1 MKKKLIIFSVIA
13 VISLLLF
20 IIISAIIKN
29 DINTPSKL
37 DTSIRDFFYDIRGNK
52 GNFLYYLCRI
62 LTEIS
67 SKYGV
72 IVIALI
78 FIIFTK
84 CDNRALSFI
93 IGALLMI
100 LINYALKDIYQ
111 RERPIEEL
119 RWVTENDLSYP
130 SGHSTASGFT
140 FMFIAYFLYD
150 SKFNKWIKI
159 VGYIL
164 CGLLLIIVPTT
175 RLMFGVH
182 YFTDIISGLLNG
194 IFVGSISIILL
205 IIFKQYD
212 IFNKPLFISIYELLK
227 DDDNKEE
234 LKEPKEEKSEQ

>member
-1 MKKKLIIFSVIA
+1 
-13 VISLLLF
+13 
-20 IIISAIIKN
+20 
-29 DINTPSKL
+29 
-37 DTSIRDFFYDIRGNK
+37 
-52 GNFLYYLCRI
+52 
-62 LTEIS
+62 
-67 SKYGV
+67 
-72 IVIALI
+72 
-78 FIIFTK
+78 
-84 CDNRALSFI
+84 
-93 IGALLMI
+93 MI
-100 LINYALKDIYQ
+100 LINFALKDIYQ

-140 FMFIAYFLYD
+140 FMFISYFLYD

-175 RLMFGVH
+175 RLIFGVH